1 MLHCISKR
9 KALQEVYETPKTDR
23 MAAHKAAL
31 CTVLCTC
38 AVCRSWI
45 WWSTL
50 CSTRLKR
57 GRRTWICCYSH
68 RVPSLSSAA
77 LIWLTKYVIRQL
89 NNGKQYPNS

>member
-1 MLHCISKR
+1 
-9 KALQEVYETPKTDR
+9 

-45 WWSTL
+45 WWRYAMQYTFE
-50 CSTRLKR
+50 
-57 GRRTWICCYSH
+57 TWPKNVNSLL
-68 RVPSLSSAA
+68 RSSVFLLSSAA

-89 NNGKQYPNS
+89 NNSNQYPKSYVLALRL